1 MNKTLIIHP
10 EELNKDWIDKIASL
24 GCTGIGIHPAGGAVA
39 SETLERLISCFD
51 DKEFTQLLDYA
62 CEKGLEIEY
71 EMHAARYL
79 LPEKYYKNNPEYF
92 RMNKSGERVA
102 DYNFCV
108 SNEDVLKIVE
118 ENALDLAKK
127 LYRSSKKFYFW
138 MDDAKDSFCHC
149 EKCKN
154 LSPSDQQ
161 MKVLNR
167 IIKKLRSEISDANIA
182 YLAYFDTLSVPQKE
196 KCEEGI
202 FMEFA
207 PYERDFKRKAEEMNV
222 EDIEILKNMIK
233 FFGKKNSKILE
244 YWYDNSLFS
253 KYTKPPQKLEVN
265 NEFVIEDCE
274 FYKNIGAECISSF
287 ACFLGEDYKE
297 LYGEPDISAF
307 EFI

>member
-1 MNKTLIIHP
+1 MKKTLIIHP
-10 EELNKDWIDKIASL
+10 EELSKYWIDKISSL
-24 GCTGIGIHPAGGAVA
+24 GCSAIGIHPAGGAVA
-39 SETLERLISCFD
+39 SETLERMISCFD

-108 SNEDVLKIVE
+108 SNEDALKIVE

-149 EKCKN
+149 EKCKE

-161 MKVLNR
+161 LKVLNR
-167 IIKKLRSEISDANIA
+167 IIKKLKSEHYIESKTRLLDEDFYTSYDVTYKPGETKNCVLVFECSSDISLDGM
-182 YLAYFDTLSVPQKE
+182 TLTVL
-196 KCEEGI
+196 
-202 FMEFA
+202 
-207 PYERDFKRKAEEMNV
+207 RNV
-222 EDIEILKNMIK
+222 E
-233 FFGKKNSKILE
+233 G
-244 YWYDNSLFS
+244 
-253 KYTKPPQKLEVN
+253 
-265 NEFVIEDCE
+265 NEDSVLV
-274 FYKNIGAECISSF
+274 KV
-287 ACFLGEDYKE
+287 K
-297 LYGEPDISAF
+297 
-307 EFI
+307 